1 MSASLGELAAIGTS
15 LAFSASS
22 LINTLAGQKV
32 GAAVLNRSRLIFGLG
47 WLILAHLLMGI
58 PLPIQA
64 GTDRWVWLSLSGIV
78 GLAIGDAFLFQ
89 AFIWIGPRLS
99 MLMMSLAPALAA
111 LMAWIFLG
119 EVLTFNQWSGMGL
132 AILGIVSVTLDRKRN
147 LGRDR
152 IDARRYRAGLF
163 FGFGAAIGQAA
174 GIVLAKRGLGGDFPA
189 LSGTLIRM
197 FAAAIV
203 LWGMSAFRREIGQVI
218 RPLIQQPRAAGYV
231 LAGSIFGPFIG
242 VTLSLYAVQ
251 HTAVGVASTL
261 SALPPVFLLPAGR
274 FLLKETFGWESVLGT
289 FLVISGVA
297 LFFLG

>member
-1 MSASLGELAAIGTS
+1 MNASIGELAAIGTS

-22 LINTLAGQKV
+22 LFNTLAGRQV

-47 WLILAHLLMGI
+47 WLILAHLVMDI
-58 PLPIQA
+58 PLPFQA
-64 GTDRWVWLSLSGIV
+64 GADRWLWLSLSGIV

-99 MLMMSLAPALAA
+99 MLMMALAPALAA
-111 LMAWIFLG
+111 LMAWVFLG
-119 EVLTFNQWSGMGL
+119 EVLTLMQWSGIGL
-132 AILGIVSVTLDRKRN
+132 ALFGIALVTLDRKRN
-147 LGRDR
+147 LGRDQV
-152 IDARRYRAGLF
+152 DDRRYRAGLL

-174 GIVLAKRGLGGDFPA
+174 GTVLAKRGLGGDFPA

-197 FAAAIV
+197 SAAAII
-203 LWGMSAFRREIGQVI
+203 LWGISAWRREIGQVV
-218 RPLIQQPRAAGYV
+218 RPLLQQPRAAGIV

-261 SALPPVFLLPAGR
+261 SALPPIFLLPAGR
-274 FLLKETFGWESVLGT
+274 FLLKETFGWESVMGT
-289 FLVISGVA
+289 FLVIGGVA